1 MLVKPKAY
9 GASELDGPLRAIET
23 PTKSHLTERG
33 LVKFTGQISDSNE
46 TNMNSSTPKAFYC
59 LILPYFPK
67 T

>member
-23 PTKSHLTERG
+23 PTKSHLGKVHRAE
-33 LVKFTGQISDSNE
+33 ISDSNE
-46 TNMNSSTPKAFYC
+46 TNTNSSTPKSFYC